1 VPTLTSVQVA
11 LLAALRAVDPGEATV
26 SEQVDA
32 AWLAAYVAGEGETD
46 SVKIA
51 ARRTML
57 QHVGPPCGFIAAGTT
72 IAPRWGARRAGS
84 APNPAQAFC
93 SPL

>member
-1 VPTLTSVQVA
+1 LLT
-11 LLAALRAVDPGEATV
+11 AVDGHH
-26 SEQVDA
+26 
-32 AWLAAYVAGEGETD
+32 AG
-46 SVKIA
+46 A
-51 ARRTML
+51 
-57 QHVGPPCGFIAAGTT
+57 IAAGTT